1 MNTIKVKTLNFL
13 ATALVFILVNSSTA
27 LAQCAMCKA
36 SVETNINEDGI
47 GFAAKL
53 NTGILYLFIMPYLLA
68 MVIGYFWYKKS
79 KEHRRAMEAAESRK
93 LKISNL

>member
-1 MNTIKVKTLNFL
+1 M
-13 ATALVFILVNSSTA
+13 ALVVNSGNV

-36 SVETNINEDGI
+36 SVETNVNEDGI

-53 NTGILYLFIMPYLLA
+53 NTGILYLFVMPYLLA

-79 KEHRRAMEAAESRK
+79 KEHKLNLEKSESRK
-93 LKISNL
+93 RRLSNI

>member
-1 MNTIKVKTLNFL
+1 MSTFKNKLLRIL
-13 ATALVFILVNSSTA
+13 AIAWVALIVNSGNL

-36 SVETNINEDGI
+36 SVETNVNEDGI

-53 NTGILYLFIMPYLLA
+53 NTGILYLFVMPYLLA

-79 KEHRRAMEAAESRK
+79 KEHKLNLEKLESRK
-93 LKISNL
+93 RRLSNI